1 MNRLSQNV
9 MGLSEFPD
17 TLPLVILH
25 FGGDIGDRSLCVQGS
40 LIRHRCRW
48 FRLLFENCLYG
59 HSHQGLVM
67 VGLLDNFLNPLKLF
81 LAVTKDFPKSP

>member
-25 FGGDIGDRSLCVQGS
+25 FGGDIGDRSPCVQGS
-40 LIRHRCRW
+40 LIRHRRRW
-48 FRLLFENCLYG
+48 FRLLR
-59 HSHQGLVM
+59 S
-67 VGLLDNFLNPLKLF
+67 LKIVYMGIL
-81 LAVTKDFPKSP
+81 TKALSW